1 MNYLIESTRVIG
13 RFLGFVVG
21 YGFETP
27 AQDTVK
33 RFPNLR
39 YYF

>member
-1 MNYLIESTRVIG
+1 MNYLIASTQVIG

-21 YGFETP
+21 YNFEMP
-27 AQDTVK
+27 SQDALK
-33 RFPNLR
+33 RYPVLR